1 MEQLEVLLSH
11 ALTNLYD
18 KNKDENYRRA
28 LKDVSFYLCR
38 YLETHGLPL
47 NKTPLT
53 EGWLDSD
60 IRKEYRREGI
70 IK

>member
-1 MEQLEVLLSH
+1 MEQLEILLSH

-38 YLETHGLPL
+38 YLETNGTSL
-47 NKTPLT
+47 NKTELS
-53 EGWLDSD
+53 EEWLKSD
-60 IRKEYRREGI
+60 LRKEYRRLGS

>member
-38 YLETHGLPL
+38 YLETHGTSL
-47 NKTPLT
+47 NKTDLT
-53 EGWLDSD
+53 MEWMESEE
-60 IRKEYRREGI
+60 RKEYRRLGL

>member
-1 MEQLEVLLSH
+1 MEQLEILLSH

-18 KNKDENYRRA
+18 KNKDENYRQA

-38 YLETHGLPL
+38 YLETHGTLL
-47 NKTPLT
+47 NKTELS
-53 EGWLDSD
+53 EEWLSSD
-60 IRKEYRREGI
+60 LRKEYRRLGA

>member
-1 MEQLEVLLSH
+1 MEQLANLLSWRM
-11 ALTNLYD
+11 TNLYN
-18 KNKDENYRRA
+18 KNEDENYRRA
-28 LKDVSFYLCR
+28 LKDVSFDLCR

-53 EGWLDSD
+53 EGWLDSV

>member
-1 MEQLEVLLSH
+1 MAQLEVLLSH

-28 LKDVSFYLCR
+28 LKDVSFDICK
-38 YLETHGLPL
+38 YLETHGVPL
-47 NKTPLT
+47 NKTDLT
-53 EGWLDSD
+53 LEWMESEE
-60 IRKEYRREGI
+60 RKEYRRLGL

>member
-1 MEQLEVLLSH
+1 MEQLEILLSH

-38 YLETHGLPL
+38 YLETHGTLL
-47 NKTPLT
+47 NKTDLT
-53 EGWLDSD
+53 MEWMESEERRD
-60 IRKEYRREGI
+60 YRRMGL